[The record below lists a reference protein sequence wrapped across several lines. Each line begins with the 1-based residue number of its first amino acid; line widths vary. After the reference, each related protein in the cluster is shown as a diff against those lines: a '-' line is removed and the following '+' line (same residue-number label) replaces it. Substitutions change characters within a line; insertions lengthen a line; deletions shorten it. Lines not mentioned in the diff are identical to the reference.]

1 MSRPTPI
8 RRLNVYFFR
17 HPPHRR
23 RCSTRPTFR
32 NDGISPSYK
41 GTRYEIFFCTS
52 TPCGEDRAK
61 GTGRA
66 CGERLLFYFPKRIHL
81 EIVLS
86 ISPNEAMGR
95 TYAPLYSPTRIGDT
109 KLPCRFSLR
118 HCELPPLTM
127 RVLQWS
133 LAGTPAFSRR
143 RRTDAACMLLVSSV
157 PVASNEPLILMG
169 GDNENDRAH

>member
-1 MSRPTPI
+1 MMEFPQVTRARGTK
-8 RRLNVYFFR
+8 YFSVQVLRVERTGLRGQGELVVRGCCF
-17 HPPHRR
+17 
-23 RCSTRPTFR
+23 TFR
-32 NDGISPSYK
+32 SGS
-41 GTRYEIFFCTS
+41 
-52 TPCGEDRAK
+52 
-61 GTGRA
+61 
-66 CGERLLFYFPKRIHL
+66 HL